1 MVMAEC
7 KVVHQE
13 VQEEQDGIQMA
24 KMEMTITKITN
35 LIISQ
40 VESPL

>member
-13 VQEEQDGIQMA
+13 EQEEQDGIQA
-24 KMEMTITKITN
+24 GKMEVATMQITKIFT
-35 LIISQ
+35 
-40 VESPL
+40 